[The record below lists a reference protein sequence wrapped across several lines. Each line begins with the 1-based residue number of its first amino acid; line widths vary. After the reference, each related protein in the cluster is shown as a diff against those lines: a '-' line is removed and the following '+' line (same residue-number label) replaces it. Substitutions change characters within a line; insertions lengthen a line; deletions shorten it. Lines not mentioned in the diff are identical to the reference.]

1 MGKGEFEHGIFSMR
15 ILESVNWITK
25 LFIAIDD

>member
-1 MGKGEFEHGIFSMR
+1 MGKGEFEQGIFSMR
-15 ILESVNWITK
+15 ILGSGNWITK